1 MLNTSIKIA
10 CFFIA
15 LIAFI
20 RVNAQEKDSPKKQT
34 ADDLLNEWATDSI
47 EDLEEVIISANKM
60 LGSKFEAR
68 NRTGS
73 AYYISSEDLKKHNY
87 FNIDRILG
95 EVPGVNLYEE
105 DGFGLRP
112 NISIRGTN
120 PERSRSITLMEDGVL
135 IAPAPYAAPPAYYFP
150 NVARMQSVEILK
162 GSSQIQYGPFTTG
175 GAINFVSTDIPD
187 DFKAELS
194 ATYGSFGT
202 ANSLARFGDSSEQ
215 FGYVVEYLN
224 TRSTGFKKLDGPG
237 RTGFNRDDFMA
248 KFSVNSKAEAKFQQS
263 LQLKFQYAREK
274 SDETYLGLTREDFD
288 KTPFRRYAA
297 SQKDFM
303 QTKNRHISLTHNFQF
318 NPETQITTTAYNTD
332 FSRNWFKLDRV
343 SNIDG
348 NDVGISQ
355 ILDNPSM
362 YPELM
367 SWITGATNSPD
378 DALRNKNNNRVYY
391 SRGIQTKFDHHFYT
405 GDIFHDIEVGF
416 RYHRDEADR
425 FQWYENFRML
435 DGRMSLTSAEAKGSE
450 SNRVDAA
457 EAISAHML
465 YKIKFNNLSITPG
478 LRYENVVMSRK
489 NWGTVDL
496 ERTGFDLSERENNLS
511 ELIPGIGANYK
522 LNNQFSFFGGA
533 HKGFAPPSSQ
543 NGQDPEESIN
553 LELGSR
559 FDFWGIQGELVG
571 FFNDY
576 STMLGSNAA
585 AGGGPFGDDL
595 DVFNAGAALIKGI
608 EFQVSYNLL
617 EKNEKVSLPIHFSYT
632 YTDARFNSDFEAP
645 RSIWG
650 NVESGDFM
658 PYIAEHQWNTSI
670 GLDYGKFSA
679 NINARYRGE
688 LRSMPGQGVIPTEES
703 IESMFL
709 IDATANYQVTPKL
722 SLMVNAINLLDN
734 EYPVARVPAGLRP
747 GHPFGIYGGFR
758 LVL

>member
-1 MLNTSIKIA
+1 MKKA
-10 CFFIA
+10 VGFILA
-15 LIAFI
+15 LITI
-20 RVNAQEKDSPKKQT
+20 TQLHAQDEDSPQNNSG
-34 ADDLLNEWATDSI
+34 DDFLNEWANDSVESL
-47 EDLEEVIISANKM
+47 EDVIISASKM

-73 AYYISSEDLKKHNY
+73 AHYISTEDLKKHNY

-120 PERSRSITLMEDGVL
+120 PERSRNITLMEDGIL

-150 NVARMQSVEILK
+150 NVARMQAVEILK
-162 GSSQIQYGPFTTG
+162 GSSQVQYGPFTTG
-175 GAINFVSTDIPD
+175 GAINFVSTEIPD
-187 DFKAELS
+187 EFKAELS

-224 TRSTGFKKLDGPG
+224 TRSTGFKELDGPG
-237 RTGFNRDDFMA
+237 QTGFNRDDFMA
-248 KFSVNSKAEAKFQQS
+248 KFRVNSKAEAKFQQS

-274 SDETYLGLTREDFD
+274 SDETYLGLTREDFE

-297 SQKDFM
+297 SQRDFM
-303 QTKNRHISLTHNFQF
+303 QTENRHITLTHNFQF

-332 FSRNWFKLDRV
+332 FSRNWFKLDRIT
-343 SNIDG
+343 NIDG
-348 NDVGISQ
+348 DDVGISN
-355 ILDNPSM
+355 ILDNPNM

-367 SWITGATNSPD
+367 SWITGVADSPD

-405 GDIFHDIEVGF
+405 GDVFHDIEVGF

-435 DGRMSLTSAEAKGSE
+435 DGRMSLTSAETPGSE
-450 SNRVDAA
+450 SNRLDAA

-465 YKIKFNNLSITPG
+465 YKVKFNDLTITPG
-478 LRYENVVMSRK
+478 LRYENVTMSRK
-489 NWGTVDL
+489 NWGTSDL
-496 ERTGFDLSERENNLS
+496 DRTGVNLSERDNS
-511 ELIPGIGANYK
+511 VSQIIPGIGANYK
-522 LNNQFSFFGGA
+522 LSNQFSFFGGA
-533 HKGFAPPSSQ
+533 HKGFGPPGSEE
-543 NGQDPEESIN
+543 GQDPEESIN
-553 LELGSR
+553 LELGTR
-559 FDFWGIQGELVG
+559 FDFFGFQGELVG
-571 FFNDY
+571 FYNDY

-608 EFQVSYNLL
+608 EFQVAYDVLQNNS
-617 EKNEKVSLPIHFSYT
+617 KMSMPIHFSYT
-632 YTDARFNSDFEAP
+632 YTDARFNTDFDAP

-650 NVESGDFM
+650 SVESGDFM
-658 PYIAEHQWNTSI
+658 PYIAKHQWNT
-670 GLDYGKFSA
+670 GVGFEYGKFSA
-679 NINARYRGE
+679 HANARYRGE
-688 LRSMPGQGVIPTEES
+688 LRTMPGQGAIANNES

-709 IDATANYQVTPKL
+709 VDASANYQVTPKL
-722 SLMVNAINLLDN
+722 TLLVNAINLLDN
-734 EYPVARVPAGLRP
+734 EYPVAMVPAGLRP